1 MQAAALLAQIDQQT
15 QPVEITLLE
24 LVAAVADSARNDH
37 EVVATVAS
45 LINSGKI
52 TLVGNFLG
60 ADVRVS

>member
-24 LVAAVADSARNDH
+24 LVAAVADSARNDN
-37 EVVATVAS
+37 EVIATVAS